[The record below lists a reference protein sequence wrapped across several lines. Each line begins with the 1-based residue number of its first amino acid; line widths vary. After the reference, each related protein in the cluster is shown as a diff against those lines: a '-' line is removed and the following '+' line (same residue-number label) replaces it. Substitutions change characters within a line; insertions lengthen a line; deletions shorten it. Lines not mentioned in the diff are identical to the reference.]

1 MAGFGVVGFFFCLFC
16 VLCSGSK
23 LPFLDLPEE
32 MFMDVNKAYGHA
44 CPWAPF
50 MARHLCN
57 ARPHPIVNIIADQVR
72 NCWALLRWWQQ
83 SAAACDAAS
92 IGQGSRRRA
101 EGSEGAG
108 KCVEGCATLHAHLP
122 VVLCRQSWQV

>member
-1 MAGFGVVGFFFCLFC
+1 LLQQLFTMAGFGVVGFFLCLFC

-44 CPWAPF
+44 CSWAPF
-50 MARHLCN
+50 MAGHLCN

-72 NCWALLRWWQQ
+72 NCWALLRWWQPMQ
-83 SAAACDAAS
+83 PPSA
-92 IGQGSRRRA
+92 RA
-101 EGSEGAG
+101 HGG
-108 KCVEGCATLHAHLP
+108 
-122 VVLCRQSWQV
+122 VLKAQRAQERV